1 MKTTEEIKKF
11 LQLKIVR
18 YDNEIKLLKKYQE
31 EKPHSTLN
39 DAHLAV
45 LITKRKELF
54 KTYNEI
60 FN

>member
-31 EKPHSTLN
+31 EKPHSNLN
-39 DAHLAV
+39 DTHLAV